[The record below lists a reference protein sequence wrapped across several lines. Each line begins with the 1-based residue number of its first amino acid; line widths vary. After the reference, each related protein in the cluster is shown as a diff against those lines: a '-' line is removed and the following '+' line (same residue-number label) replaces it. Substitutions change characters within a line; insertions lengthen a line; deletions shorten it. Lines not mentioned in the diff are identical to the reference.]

1 MSRYGGFYKMPTV
14 GEIKAGAE
22 SQKEK
27 LRKKGIDINPIEPT
41 GRDFGKS
48 WWSKEWVKTIE
59 EYDAIDN
66 RLQRGKKY
74 AKHHCVIDLDIDICE
89 IRSKVS
95 ASNKGYY
102 DVIIKMDKLCDENRN
117 LIIKSC
123 ENNIDNIDDLINGK
137 FNDNLRDVICDSNNL
152 FPKYSEFKK
161 RCNCPDSADLCKH
174 IAATMYAIAF
184 KFDQNPLL
192 FFKLRDIEIE
202 NILEIS
208 IQNKKDTLNKSIDKS
223 TRIINDN
230 ELEGLFDL

>member
-1 MSRYGGFYKMPTV
+1 MARYGGFYKTPSV

-22 SQKEK
+22 AQKEK
-27 LRKKGIDINPIEPT
+27 LRKKGIEINPIEPI

-59 EYDAIDN
+59 GYQAIEN

-74 AKHHCVIDLDIDICE
+74 AKHHCVIDLDIDVCE
-89 IRSKVS
+89 IKSKVS
-95 ASNKGYY
+95 ASNRGYY
-102 DVIIKMDKLCDENRN
+102 DIVIKMDKLAEKNKD

-137 FNDNLRDVICDSNNL
+137 FNDNLRDVICQDNNL
-152 FPKYSEFKK
+152 FPKYGEFKQS
-161 RCNCPDSADLCKH
+161 CNCPDSARLCKH

-184 KFDQNPLL
+184 KFDQDPLL
-192 FFKLRDIEIE
+192 FFKLRDIDIK

-208 IQNKKDTLNKSIDKS
+208 IQNKKDMLNKTSDKS
-223 TRIINDN
+223 TRIIKDS
-230 ELEGLFDL
+230 ELDGLFDL